1 MLFSVLF
8 PDCIGLSPPTYSSA
22 PGNSDYKNF
31 TLKFYKSDDIMIVLH
46 HLKGQFSFSFFFALI
61 SLCVCF
67 PLQADQCHSWLSAE
81 GHQHSD
87 HHKQWNPWLL
97 HFCYHGEPSP
107 LVLNSL
113 HHSTAQVEICHY
125 SAALYRKCYFF
136 FFCKFYVK
144 MSKTLRWKLFNF
156 KVITLNCKDFHTHRL
171 HIFTLFLVAIRSSWI
186 TWHTAVKLRS
196 VCRTRPP

>member
-1 MLFSVLF
+1 
-8 PDCIGLSPPTYSSA
+8 
-22 PGNSDYKNF
+22 
-31 TLKFYKSDDIMIVLH
+31 MIVLH

-156 KVITLNCKDFHTHRL
+156 KVITLNCKDFHTHGL
-171 HIFTLFLVAIRSSWI
+171 HVFTLFLVAIRSSWI
-186 TWHTAVKLRS
+186 TWHTAVKLKS

>member
-1 MLFSVLF
+1 MVSTLPVMWKKMLLCAFKTSSFVIFLLPLMLFSVLF
-8 PDCIGLSPPTYSSA
+8 PDCIGLNPPTYSSA

-31 TLKFYKSDDIMIVLH
+31 TLKFYKSDDIMNVLH
-46 HLKGQFSFSFFFALI
+46 HLKGHFSFSFFFTLI

-113 HHSTAQVEICHY
+113 HHSTAQVEICHN
-125 SAALYRKCYFF
+125 SATLYRKCHFLFF
-136 FFCKFYVK
+136 ASFMLKWAKHWGESCL
-144 MSKTLRWKLFNF
+144 TLKWL
-156 KVITLNCKDFHTHRL
+156 L
-171 HIFTLFLVAIRSSWI
+171 
-186 TWHTAVKLRS
+186 
-196 VCRTRPP
+196 